1 MARTIKR
8 DISDFAERYTVD
20 PALLLEEG
28 TVVRLT
34 TSGAY
39 EIIAT
44 QGSASS
50 ERGRVLGIVY
60 ALDRTTSPYIAMI
73 GKCFALVRGSVS
85 KGDLLVLND
94 SHGKLSS
101 SNGAS
106 PADVVAIA
114 MEANSLEH
122 GKIMV
127 TLKI

>member
-8 DISDFAERYTVD
+8 DVSDFAERYTVD
-20 PALLLEEG
+20 PAFLVEEG
-28 TVVRLT
+28 TVVRLA

-39 EIIAT
+39 EVIAT

-50 ERGRVLGIVY
+50 ERARVVGIVY
-60 ALDRTTSPYIAMI
+60 ALDRTSSPYIAMI
-73 GKCFALVRGSVS
+73 GKCFALVRGSVG

-94 SHGKLSS
+94 SYGKLSVNNS
-101 SNGAS
+101 AA

-114 MEANSLEH
+114 METNSLEH

>member
-8 DISDFAERYTVD
+8 DISDFAERFTVD

-28 TVVRLT
+28 TVVRCT

-44 QGSASS
+44 QGSAST
-50 ERGRVLGIVY
+50 ERARVVGIVY
-60 ALDRTTSPYIAMI
+60 ALDRTTSPYIAMV

-94 SHGKLSS
+94 SYGKLSAN
-101 SNGAS
+101 NGAGV
-106 PADVVAIA
+106 ADVVAVA

-127 TLKI
+127 KLKI